1 MQANKVVM
9 VLDDEQGVAS
19 LCERVLKRASFE
31 VIALTNPQQ
40 GVKVL
45 QQARID
51 LLLVDIRMPDVDG
64 FQVMEIAR
72 LHQPDL
78 AIVVMTGFGTVETAI
93 QALRLGANGL
103 ILKPFEKTEALLE
116 SVNQA
121 LLENERK
128 REMSR
133 LEALRPLIQVSQSLF
148 HETRTVE
155 LIDLILDSV
164 STHLQAEHVGLY
176 RRVGKDRFL
185 ELIAS
190 IGNPPAGETSDFDG
204 GPIARTDAWWTPVLA
219 QREGQDD
226 PKLRTVLDEF
236 NLSSLMC
243 APAQKEVDARSVILA
258 ARGSA
263 ESVFSEAD
271 MEMFTILARQASSAL
286 ENARLLEDLRDTLG
300 QVEASQLALI
310 QAEKMAAI
318 GRLTASIAHEVNNPL
333 QAVQNCLHLIGREDL
348 EEDKKDHYMA
358 LAQDELDRLM
368 GTIREML
375 DFYRPS
381 QQTREFVDMNRLVES
396 VLALL
401 EKQLQK
407 QGIRIETDLAHRLP
421 NVMMAR
427 NQIQQVFFNIVL
439 NAMEAM
445 PAGGEIAI
453 ASERLGDRVA
463 VSFSD
468 TGPGVPEDVKASI
481 FEPFNSTKKQ
491 GTGLGLSVSY
501 SIVDAHGG
509 TLELSNGT
517 PKNGETG
524 AHFRVVLP
532 IVEAT

>member
-1 MQANKVVM
+1 M
-9 VLDDEQGVAS
+9 VLDDEEGIAS
-19 LCERVLKRASFE
+19 LCERVLKKAGFE
-31 VIALTNPQQ
+31 VIAITNPQQ
-40 GVKVL
+40 GIKVL

-51 LLLVDIRMPDVDG
+51 LLLVDIRMPEVDG
-64 FQVMEIAR
+64 FHVMERAR
-72 LHQPDL
+72 MHQPDL
-78 AIVVMTGFGTVETAI
+78 AIVMMTGYGTIETAI

-103 ILKPFEKTEALLE
+103 ILKPFEQTDALIE

-128 REMSR
+128 RELSR

-148 HETRTVE
+148 HETRTAE
-155 LIDLILDSV
+155 LQDLILDSV
-164 STHLQAEHVGLY
+164 STHLHCEHCGIY
-176 RRVGKDRFL
+176 RRSGKDRL
-185 ELIAS
+185 LALVAS
-190 IGNPPAGETSDFDG
+190 QGAPPPAETSDFDG
-204 GPIARTDAWWTPVLA
+204 GPVARTDAWWSPMIA
-219 QREGQDD
+219 KREGQDD
-226 PKLRTVLDEF
+226 PKMRAFLDEH
-236 NLSSLMC
+236 NYATLMC
-243 APAQKEVDARSVILA
+243 VPAQKEADSRSVIFA
-258 ARGSA
+258 ARSSG
-263 ESVFSEAD
+263 EPDFSEAD
-271 MEMFTILARQASSAL
+271 MEMFSILARQASAAL
-286 ENARLLEDLRDTLG
+286 ENARLLEDLRETLG

-348 EEDKKDHYMA
+348 DVTKKDFYMN

-381 QQTREFVDMNRLVES
+381 QQSREFTDVNQLIQS

-407 QGIRIETDLAHRLP
+407 QGINVEMDMARQLP
-421 NVMMAR
+421 RVQMAR

-445 PAGGEIAI
+445 PTGGEIAI
-453 ASERLGDRVA
+453 TSWRLEDQVA
-463 VSFSD
+463 VTFHD
-468 TGPGVPEDVKASI
+468 TGPGVPDDVRPSI

-509 TLELSNGT
+509 TLELSNST
-517 PKNGETG
+517 EKNGETG
-524 AHFRVVLP
+524 AKFRVVLP